1 MKIIDT
7 AGIRKTDN
15 KIEQIGVKKALKI
28 AEEAD
33 LIIAI
38 IDNSKELEIEA
49 PKVEI
54 EQEADH
60 SDLIRNVTAISLAA
74 IIGGIS
80 VGKVR
85 HKKDEK
91 PKIKEK
97 KNK

>member
-1 MKIIDT
+1 MKNNNMKITRLAIAILMSFSIT
-7 AGIRKTDN
+7 LASPS
-15 KIEQIGVKKALKI
+15 I
-28 AEEAD
+28 AEA
-33 LIIAI
+33 
-38 IDNSKELEIEA
+38 KELEIEA

-80 VGKVR
+80 VGKAR
-85 HKKDEK
+85 HKRDER